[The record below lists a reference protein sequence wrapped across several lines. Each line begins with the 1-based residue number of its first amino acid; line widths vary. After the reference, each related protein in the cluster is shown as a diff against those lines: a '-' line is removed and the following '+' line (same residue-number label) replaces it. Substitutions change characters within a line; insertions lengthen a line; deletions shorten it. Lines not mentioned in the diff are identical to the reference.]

1 MPLTFAHPA
10 AVLPFVRN
18 KTYLHFPA
26 LVLGSMAPDFE
37 YFLRGRPS
45 GEIGHTIIGFIT
57 LNLFLVVL
65 TYLAYR
71 YIVYPPIF
79 NNLPTYVQVILT
91 SSSSSS
97 CSPSPPKSEH
107 PRNPRVI
114 RVLVFIYSAWL
125 GMATHVIWDSFTHQG
140 GFMVLRWSLLQETL
154 SISTYDLPVYKILQ
168 HGSTLFGLTIIF
180 LVSLSRLGKHPSEV
194 RISANSLHFNSKKW
208 RYWLSLG
215 VLMIVIFVLWIL
227 MDPISLSDY
236 GILVVRMIDS
246 VILGFLLLSLVY
258 LFWGP
263 SPFQKRQ

>member
-45 GEIGHTIIGFIT
+45 GEIGHTINGFMT
-57 LNLFLVVL
+57 LNLFLVIL
-65 TYLAYR
+65 TYLVYR
-71 YIVYPPIF
+71 YIVYPPLF
-79 NNLPTYVQVILT
+79 SNLPSDVQGILT
-91 SSSSSS
+91 S
-97 CSPSPPKSEH
+97 PSKSEH
-107 PRNPRVI
+107 PRKPRVI
-114 RVLVFIYSAWL
+114 QFLVFVYSAWL

-180 LVSLSRLGKHPSEV
+180 LFSLSRLWKHRNEV
-194 RISANSLHFNSKKW
+194 PISAYILDFNSRKW

-215 VLMIVIFVLWIL
+215 VLMVLIFVLWMVI
-227 MDPISLSDY
+227 DPLSLSEY
-236 GILVVRMIDS
+236 GVLVVRVIDS
-246 VILGFLLLSLVY
+246 VILGFLFVSLTY
-258 LFWGP
+258 LFWQP
-263 SPFQKRQ
+263 SSLRSRQ

>member
-45 GEIGHTIIGFIT
+45 GEIGHTINGFMT
-57 LNLFLVVL
+57 LNLFLVIL
-65 TYLAYR
+65 TYLVYR
-71 YIVYPPIF
+71 YIVYPPLF
-79 NNLPTYVQVILT
+79 SNLPSDVQDILT
-91 SSSSSS
+91 S
-97 CSPSPPKSEH
+97 PSKSEH
-107 PRNPRVI
+107 LRKPRVI
-114 RVLVFIYSAWL
+114 RVLVFVYSAWL

-168 HGSTLFGLTIIF
+168 HGSTLFGLTIILLF
-180 LVSLSRLGKHPSEV
+180 SLSRLWKHPSEV
-194 RISANSLHFNSKKW
+194 PISANSLNFNSKKW

-215 VLMIVIFVLWIL
+215 VLMIILFVLWML
-227 MDPISLSDY
+227 MDPLSLSDY
-236 GILVVRMIDS
+236 GILVVRVIDS
-246 VILGFLLLSLVY
+246 VILSFLLVSLTY
-258 LFWGP
+258 LFWQP
-263 SPFQKRQ
+263 SSLRSRQ

>member
-45 GEIGHTIIGFIT
+45 GEIGHTINGFMT
-57 LNLFLVVL
+57 LNLFLVIL
-65 TYLAYR
+65 TYLVYR
-71 YIVYPPIF
+71 YIVYPPLF
-79 NNLPTYVQVILT
+79 SNLPSDVQGILT
-91 SSSSSS
+91 S
-97 CSPSPPKSEH
+97 PSKSEH
-107 PRNPRVI
+107 LRKPRVI
-114 RVLVFIYSAWL
+114 RVLVFVYSAWL

-180 LVSLSRLGKHPSEV
+180 LFSLSRLWMHRNEV
-194 RISANSLHFNSKKW
+194 TISGYSLDFNSGKW

-215 VLMIVIFVLWIL
+215 VLMIVIFVLWMV
-227 MDPISLSDY
+227 MDPLSLSEY
-236 GILVVRMIDS
+236 GVLVVRVIDS
-246 VILGFLLLSLVY
+246 VILGFLFISLAY
-258 LFWGP
+258 LFWQ
-263 SPFQKRQ
+263 PFSFRSRQ

>member
-10 AVLPFVRN
+10 AVLPFIRN
-18 KTYLHFPA
+18 RTYLHFPA

-45 GEIGHTIIGFIT
+45 GEIGHTIIGFMT

-65 TYLAYR
+65 AYLVYR

-79 NNLPTYVQVILT
+79 TNLPADVQNVLT

-97 CSPSPPKSEH
+97 FPRSKH
-107 PRNPRVI
+107 PRKPKVI
-114 RVLVFIYSAWL
+114 HVLVFVYSAWL

-180 LVSLSRLGKHPSEV
+180 LFSLSRLWKHPSEV

-215 VLMIVIFVLWIL
+215 VLMIVIFVLWMVI
-227 MDPISLSDY
+227 DPLSLSEY
-236 GILVVRMIDS
+236 GVLVVRVIDS
-246 VILGFLLLSLVY
+246 VIISFLLLSLVS

-263 SPFQKRQ
+263 SSFRKRQ